1 MLSDLLFRARALVRR
16 REVDADLDDELR
28 DHLDAQARK
37 YEEAGLSREEATRRA
52 NIEFGGLDQIRA
64 ECRDARG
71 VALVETVA
79 HDLRYASRVLRK
91 DVAFTLIAALML
103 A

>member
-52 NIEFGGLDQIRA
+52 NIEFGGLDHCVKAGSDEEPESVAVQPLPEGA
-64 ECRDARG
+64 AR
-71 VALVETVA
+71 
-79 HDLRYASRVLRK
+79 
-91 DVAFTLIAALML
+91 
-103 A
+103 